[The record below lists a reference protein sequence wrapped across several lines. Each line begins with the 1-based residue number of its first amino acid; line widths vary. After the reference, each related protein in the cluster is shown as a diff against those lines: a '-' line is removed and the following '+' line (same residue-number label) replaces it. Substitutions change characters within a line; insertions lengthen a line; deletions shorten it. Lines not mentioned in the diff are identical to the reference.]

1 MLVCIGSRSIV
12 VNNLAQIGVTACA
25 VDNNLT
31 LCQVGVGAIS
41 TKKKFTS
48 WEVVLVLQFFWL
60 ARRWCLF
67 CNFFGWLGGVATIFL
82 PGKPMSLM

>member
-12 VNNLAQIGVTACA
+12 VNNLAQIGVTAGA

-41 TKKKFTS
+41 TKKIC
-48 WEVVLVLQFFWL
+48 Q
-60 ARRWCLF
+60 
-67 CNFFGWLGGVATIFL
+67 LGGGACSAIFL
-82 PGKPMSLM
+82 AG